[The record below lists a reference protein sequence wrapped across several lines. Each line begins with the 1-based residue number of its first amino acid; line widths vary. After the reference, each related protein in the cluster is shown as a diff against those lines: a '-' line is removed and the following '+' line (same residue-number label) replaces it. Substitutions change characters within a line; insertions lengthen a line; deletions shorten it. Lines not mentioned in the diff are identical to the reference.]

1 VTYIRDVQ
9 FKTNLESAE
18 IKLSTPS
25 STSTNGIFSL
35 SGATTSN
42 SSISGSTLVLS
53 AGYHFYIEGSI
64 LVQNSGING
73 SIEWGFYD
81 QSAYVGQT
89 AFMNFA
95 GDLGANVRIGR
106 RCCRALILN
115 TGSDQTID
123 CRIKA
128 ISGTNWNM
136 TITAAGLS
144 TFTYVG
150 YPSLRIIE
158 LPA

>member
-1 VTYIRDVQ
+1 MTYIRDIQ
-9 FKTNLESAE
+9 FKTSLESSE

-25 STSTNGIFSL
+25 STSINGVFSL
-35 SGATTSN
+35 SGTPSSN
-42 SSISGSTLVLS
+42 STISGSTLVLS

-64 LVQNSGING
+64 LVQNSATNG
-73 SIEWGFYD
+73 TIEWGFYD

-89 AFMNFA
+89 GFMNLN
-95 GDLGANVRIGR
+95 GDFGTNARVGR

-123 CRIKA
+123 CRIKS
-128 ISGTNWNM
+128 ISGSSWNM
-136 TITAAGLS
+136 TITANGIS
-144 TFTYVG
+144 SFNYVG